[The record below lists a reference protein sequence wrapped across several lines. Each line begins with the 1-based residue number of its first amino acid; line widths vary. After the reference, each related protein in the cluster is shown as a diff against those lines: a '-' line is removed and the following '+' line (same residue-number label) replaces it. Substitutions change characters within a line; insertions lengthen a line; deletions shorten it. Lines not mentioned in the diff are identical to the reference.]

1 MKLSFVV
8 LLILAILFTSSIF
21 ESVNAIS
28 ATSTPVS
35 TPSKFGCDKKCELRC
50 SRSGW
55 LDRCLKYCGICC
67 GKCNGCVPS
76 GPLVS
81 KSQCPCYRDMKN
93 PKGKDKCP

>member
-1 MKLSFVV
+1 MKPSFVV
-8 LLILAILFTSSIF
+8 LLILAILFTSSVF
-21 ESVNAIS
+21 ESINAIS
-28 ATSTPVS
+28 PTSAPVS

-55 LDRCLKYCGICC
+55 RDRCLKYCGICC

-76 GPLVS
+76 SPYVS